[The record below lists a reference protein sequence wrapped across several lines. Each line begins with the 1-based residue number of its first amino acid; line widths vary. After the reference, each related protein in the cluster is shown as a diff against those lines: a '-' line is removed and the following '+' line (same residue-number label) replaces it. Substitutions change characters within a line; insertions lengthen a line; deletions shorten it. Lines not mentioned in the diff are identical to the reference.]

1 MKDLA
6 ARQEKMRRRHGA
18 TIAKAPGL
26 VPATVHDLPVEL
38 DKHYTT
44 QQVADMW
51 GVGFR
56 CVQSEFPERFNS
68 GMIDST
74 RLFPVLANSFATW
87 SSNRA
92 PRTTAFT
99 GPRGFLLFLFK

>member
-51 GVGFR
+51 GVS
-56 CVQSEFPERFNS
+56 V
-68 GMIDST
+68 
-74 RLFPVLANSFATW
+74 W
-87 SSNRA
+87 SVRRMFEGVPCPASVNGA
-92 PRTTAFT
+92 S
-99 GPRGFLLFLFK
+99 